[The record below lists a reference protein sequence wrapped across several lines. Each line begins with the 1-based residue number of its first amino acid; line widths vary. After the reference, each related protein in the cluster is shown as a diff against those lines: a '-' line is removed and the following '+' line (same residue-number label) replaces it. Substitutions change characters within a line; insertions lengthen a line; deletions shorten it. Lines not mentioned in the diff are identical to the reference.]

1 MYQITV
7 EQHFDAAHAL
17 RGYQGKCENLHGHR
31 FRVVAR
37 LRTSKLNE
45 IGLAFDFR
53 DLKTRLN
60 EVLER
65 FDHTNLNEVAPFNTI
80 NPSSENLASTIFNE
94 LQPKLPGINLV
105 SVEVWESP
113 DASAEYRPQVSM
125 QAGAGMVGGLHE
137 DEPSVAGGYLV
148 SLAAEMPIYPF
159 ETKRG
164 KKLERDAEAAE
175 AGAFA
180 WLADPA
186 CRSALQ

>member
-17 RGYQGKCENLHGHR
+17 RGYKGKCENLHGHR

-53 DLKTRLN
+53 NLKARLN

-65 FDHTNLNEVAPFNTI
+65 FDHTNLNEVAPFNAI

-94 LQPKLPGINLV
+94 LQPKLPGIKLV

-113 DASAEYRPQVSM
+113 DASAEYRPQV
-125 QAGAGMVGGLHE
+125 QL
-137 DEPSVAGGYLV
+137 P
-148 SLAAEMPIYPF
+148 
-159 ETKRG
+159 
-164 KKLERDAEAAE
+164 
-175 AGAFA
+175 
-180 WLADPA
+180 
-186 CRSALQ
+186 